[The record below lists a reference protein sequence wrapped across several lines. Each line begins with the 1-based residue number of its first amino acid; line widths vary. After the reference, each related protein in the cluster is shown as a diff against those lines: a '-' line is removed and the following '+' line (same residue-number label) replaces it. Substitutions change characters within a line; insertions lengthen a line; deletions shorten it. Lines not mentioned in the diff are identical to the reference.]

1 MITLKAEDGS
11 EDASSVL
18 LDIAMPKEDM

>member
-11 EDASSVL
+11 EAASSVL